1 MIDIVAMTA
10 STVRISVPY
19 AAGALGGTLSE
30 RGGVVNI
37 ALEGTMLSAAFAYA
51 TGSWWFAQTIG
62 ATDPTL
68 TTMAPWFGL
77 VLALATGVVLSAL
90 HAAACVIFKVD
101 NIISGL
107 AINILSLGGT
117 NFLLKRIFGSASN
130 SERCPTFSAGHFF
143 PDTSFMA
150 PFNQLLHPVIGLVAA
165 CFILAW
171 FLLYRTRYGLRLRAV
186 GENPAAADSLGVS
199 VGFYRFTGVLLG
211 GFAASVGG
219 VWLAADQGL
228 FSSNMTNG
236 RGYTALAAMIVGKW
250 HPLGAAAAC
259 LIFGGAEAFQNQ
271 LQIVRHGGATASS
284 WLASIAFHVPT
295 QAIQAIPYVL
305 TIIVIAGFIGRAT
318 PPAADGIP
326 FEKESE

>member
-1 MIDIVAMTA
+1 MFNVIGIVA

-37 ALEGTMLSAAFAYA
+37 ALEGIMLTAAF
-51 TGSWWFAQTIG
+51 TFTTTSWWVQQGLG
-62 ATDPTL
+62 ALDPAWISW
-68 TTMAPWFGL
+68 APWFGL
-77 VLALATGVVLSAL
+77 LAALCAGVLLSAL
-90 HAAACVIFKVD
+90 HALACVVFKAD

-107 AINILSLGGT
+107 AVNILALGGT

-130 SERCPTFSAGHFF
+130 SERCPTFSQLSVFSSDGAL
-143 PDTSFMA
+143 A
-150 PFNQLLHPVIGLVAA
+150 ALNQLFHPVVALTIVAFIGS
-165 CFILAW
+165 W
-171 FLLYRTRYGLRLRAV
+171 FLLFRTRYGLRLRAV
-186 GENPAAADSLGVS
+186 GENPAAADSLGVN

-211 GFAASVGG
+211 GLVASLGG
-219 VWLAADQGL
+219 AWLAADQGL

-250 HPLGAAAAC
+250 SPWGAAAAC

-271 LQIVRHGGATASS
+271 LQVLRQGAAASDS
-284 WLASIAFHVPT
+284 WLTALAAHIPN

-305 TIIVIAGFIGRAT
+305 TIVVIAGFIGRAT

-326 FEKESE
+326 YEKEGV